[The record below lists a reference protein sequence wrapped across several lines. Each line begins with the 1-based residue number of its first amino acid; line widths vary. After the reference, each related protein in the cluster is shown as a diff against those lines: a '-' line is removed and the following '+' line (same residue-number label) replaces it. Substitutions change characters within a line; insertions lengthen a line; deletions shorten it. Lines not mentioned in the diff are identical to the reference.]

1 MSTVPKAD
9 TPPPANNAKT
19 HTISGTA
26 GMYGRPANG
35 GAPVAGKQEGNPPG
49 GDAPAGATPSNPIVG
64 GIATAPPAG
73 SLLQALANPGYP
85 IAQAGAPAS
94 TGDTQTGPNIGH
106 GATQI
111 IAEPN
116 ATGAPESATD
126 GGTVGK
132 SLTP

>member
-49 GDAPAGATPSNPIVG
+49 GDAPAGPT
-64 GIATAPPAG
+64 
-73 SLLQALANPGYP
+73 PGYS
-85 IAQAGAPAS
+85 INLTGAAV
-94 TGDTQTGPNIGH
+94 TDGGPNVGH

-111 IAEPN
+111 VAEPN
-116 ATGAPESATD
+116 ASGAPETATD
-126 GGTVGK
+126 GGTVGT